1 MIFSYS
7 RRLVRE
13 QILIQLER
21 DALPTSV
28 DIPSEISRQEL
39 ELDKLLITLVQT
51 SCKADK
57 LDRALDYTSRLHHL
71 ASFDLAQKVADFY
84 HLPGLKERMRKLKE
98 SKERAMGEDVD
109 EDGRIIRE
117 GWGRVLEPVP
127 RAGVAELEPAPAHSR
142 RSRYTEDDDDGYD
155 SARRYGAAATTSKYN
170 SKHSLEFPP
179 QPAVPR
185 RSLATAAAS
194 SLPSSS
200 SLSSSYPVHA
210 HAPNRRVGHDP
221 RDTSSPPPGDS
232 LTSFA
237 QSDDPFATLDNT
249 QETSATYG
257 AKRKYGAGETGDDA
271 DDSNV
276 MASPRKRRPSPPAN
290 QQRGAAAAS
299 ATNSKGMSRHSCFQS
314 PLLFWELIGF
324 IGLLGRQSLCS
335 QEST

>member
-1 MIFSYS
+1 M
-7 RRLVRE
+7 RE

-21 DALPTSV
+21 DALPTSA

-84 HLPGLKERMRKLKE
+84 HLPGLRERMRKLKE

-127 RAGVAELEPAPAHSR
+127 RAGVAELEPAPVYSR
-142 RSRYTEDDDDGYD
+142 RSRYAEDDDDGYD
-155 SARRYGAAATTSKYN
+155 SGRRYEAAASTSKYN

-194 SLPSSS
+194 SFPSSS
-200 SLSSSYPVHA
+200 SISSSFPVHA
-210 HAPNRRVGHDP
+210 PSRRVGHDP

-232 LTSFA
+232 LPSFA
-237 QSDDPFATLDNT
+237 PSDDPFATIDNT
-249 QETSATYG
+249 QETSTTYG
-257 AKRKYGAGETGDDA
+257 AKRKYGAGELGDDA
-271 DDSNV
+271 DESNV

-290 QQRGAAAAS
+290 QQRGAPAAS
-299 ATNSKGMSRHSCFQS
+299 AANSKGMSSQS
-314 PLLFWELIGF
+314 PL
-324 IGLLGRQSLCS
+324 
-335 QEST
+335 